1 MFASVMERPQ
11 TAPAKITAGKRHSIL
26 IIDDDEV
33 LSDVL
38 SRRLRQ
44 QGFEALTADSGQCGL
59 ARARADQPSL
69 ILLDLR
75 LPDADGITICEQLA
89 DDLETCAIPVIILTG
104 MERPDILRRC
114 RAAGC
119 HYYLR
124 KPYDPNALLILI
136 RQAIVDTH
144 GADDY
149 GT

>member
-1 MFASVMERPQ
+1 MFTSVLDRPQ
-11 TAPAKITAGKRHSIL
+11 PAPARVKARKPQTIL

-38 SRRLRQ
+38 SRRLQ
-44 QGFEALTADSGQCGL
+44 EQGFDTCTADSGQCGL
-59 ARARADQPSL
+59 ARARSNKPSL

-75 LPDADGITICEQLA
+75 LPDADGIVICEQLA
-89 DDLETCAIPVIILTG
+89 DDPQTCYIPVIILTG

-119 HYYLR
+119 HYFLR

-136 RQAIVDTH
+136 RQAIEDT
-144 GADDY
+144 GGYEDY

>member
-11 TAPAKITAGKRHSIL
+11 TAAAKITVGKRRTIL

-38 SRRLRQ
+38 SRRLQQ
-44 QGFEALTADSGQCGL
+44 QGFKAITADSGQCGL

-89 DDLETCAIPVIILTG
+89 DDFETCSIPVIILTG
-104 MERPDILRRC
+104 VERPDILRRC

-119 HYYLR
+119 QYYLR

-136 RQAIVDTH
+136 RQAIADAY
-144 GADDY
+144 GSDDY